1 MGQLR
6 RLGNV
11 MARIQ
16 KRGWRD
22 TVRYARHRLSE
33 SYNERRF
40 GISTSGL
47 VGHAEAGLD
56 NSVSNYYFPTD
67 YGTIYRAFEH
77 LRVRPDVDSF
87 VDYGSGMGRVVIVAA
102 TFPFRRVIGLELSE
116 KLHEI
121 AGRNLEVARPHLRCR
136 DVELIPGDAT
146 AYEIPGDVTVFF
158 LYSPFLGEALIA
170 VLRQIETS
178 LRRWPRKAVI
188 VFKNTRH
195 LAAVMGQFPWLSK
208 THEFPALD
216 AGHPVWILDAE
227 VATAER
233 GR

>member
-11 MARIQ
+11 LARIR

-33 SYNERRF
+33 SFNERRF

-67 YGTIYRAFEH
+67 YGTIYRAFEN
-77 LRVRPDVDSF
+77 LRVRPGVDSF
-87 VDYGSGMGRVVIVAA
+87 IDYGSGMGRVVIVAA

-116 KLHEI
+116 KLHAI
-121 AGRNLEVARPHLRCR
+121 ALRNLANSRSRLRCR
-136 DVELIPGDAT
+136 NVELVHGDAT

-158 LYSPFLGEALIA
+158 LYSPFLGEALVA
-170 VLRQIETS
+170 VLRQIEAS
-178 LRRWPRKAVI
+178 LKQWPRKAVI
-188 VFKNTRH
+188 VFKNTKN
-195 LAAVMGQFPWLSK
+195 LEAVMGRFPWLRK
-208 THEFPALD
+208 IHEFPALD
-216 AGHPVWILDAE
+216 AGHPVWILEAE
-227 VATAER
+227 VGVEVT
-233 GR
+233 